1 MINTDIPF
9 YATASDEDK
18 EIFRKWL
25 VSHLKMGEV
34 RLTFNKKDGT
44 IREMK
49 ATLDQKVVP
58 IIENTSSTERKYR
71 SPEVVS
77 VWDLEKSAW
86 RSVRFDSIT
95 QISF

>member
-1 MINTDIPF
+1 MIDADIRF

-18 EIFRKWL
+18 KIFRNWL

-58 IIENTSSTERKYR
+58 IIENTTGVEKKR

-86 RSVRFDSIT
+86 RSVRFDSIM

>member
-1 MINTDIPF
+1 MIDTDIRF

-18 EIFRKWL
+18 KIFRNWL

-58 IIENTSSTERKYR
+58 IIENTTDTEKKR

-86 RSVRFDSIT
+86 RSVRFDSIK

>member
-1 MINTDIPF
+1 MIDTDIRF

-58 IIENTSSTERKYR
+58 IVENTSSTERKR
-71 SPEVVS
+71 STEVVS

>member
-1 MINTDIPF
+1 MIDTDIRF

-18 EIFRKWL
+18 KIFRNWL

-58 IIENTSSTERKYR
+58 IIENTTGTEKKR

-77 VWDLEKSAW
+77 VWDMEKSAW
-86 RSVRFDSIT
+86 RSVRFDSIM

>member
-1 MINTDIPF
+1 MNNTTP
-9 YATASDEDK
+9 YYVNASEDEK
-18 EIFRKWL
+18 EIFRNWL

-49 ATLDQKVVP
+49 ATLDQKVVS
-58 IIENTSSTERKYR
+58 IFENTTNVKKKRSS
-71 SPEVVS
+71 EVIS

-86 RSVRFDSIT
+86 RSVRFDSIM

>member
-1 MINTDIPF
+1 MIDTDIRF

-18 EIFRKWL
+18 KIFRNWL

-58 IIENTSSTERKYR
+58 IIENTTGTEKKR

-86 RSVRFDSIT
+86 RSVRFDSIK

>member
-1 MINTDIPF
+1 MIDTDIRF

-18 EIFRKWL
+18 KIFRNWL

-49 ATLDQKVVP
+49 ATLDQKVVS
-58 IIENTSSTERKYR
+58 IIENTTEVKKKR
-71 SPEVVS
+71 SPEVIS

-86 RSVRFDSIT
+86 RSVRFDSIM

>member
-1 MINTDIPF
+1 MIDTDIRF

-18 EIFRKWL
+18 KIFRNWL

-58 IIENTSSTERKYR
+58 IIENTTGTEKKR

-86 RSVRFDSIT
+86 RSVRFDSIM

>member
-1 MINTDIPF
+1 MIDTDIRF

-18 EIFRKWL
+18 KIFRNWL

-58 IIENTSSTERKYR
+58 IIENTTDAKKKR

-86 RSVRFDSIT
+86 RSVRFDSIM

>member
-1 MINTDIPF
+1 MIDTDIRF

-18 EIFRKWL
+18 KIFRNWL

-58 IIENTSSTERKYR
+58 IIENATGVEKKR

-86 RSVRFDSIT
+86 RSVRFDSIM